1 MFRAAPLASRRDGR
15 ARGAALRL
23 TWLDTAEGALAA
35 EGLALET
42 GARGARR
49 LVRVLPAEGT
59 PWRPGTPAEVVRT
72 LGPEELPEEAGGAVL
87 VPYAAFDGR
96 RSTVALNGGIEAAL
110 TTGRLRAVAAE
121 APAARLLLSGP
132 GPAVAELMA
141 ELAAELPLLPPRAAL
156 AEEGRALAR
165 GEAPRPRRRG
175 APVLDA
181 ALSVEEALLLALGHL
196 VEVLLWHA
204 PIAER
209 GEDPI
214 GVHQS
219 RVAIRRLRSVLRA
232 FRGAADGTAL
242 RQFDGTLRGLAAVL
256 GPARDWDVWIGG
268 LGAEITAALPEE
280 PRIAALLK
288 AAGARREA
296 AYAALRTAL
305 RGREFRLTMW
315 EAVRLAEAG
324 PWREEADAEAEARR
338 ALPLAAFAEGVI
350 ERRWRKLAGAGP
362 EIGDLPD
369 AEFHALRLEG
379 KRVRYVAELFAPL
392 WGGRRSRRF
401 LKRLAAVQE
410 AFGLAN
416 DAAVARALVAPLGE
430 RGGRDAAW
438 AVGVSEGWALARA
451 RRARARATEAWAELL
466 EAEPFWEAN

>member
-15 ARGAALRL
+15 ARGTALRL

-42 GARGARR
+42 AARGVRR
-49 LVRVLPAEGT
+49 LVRVLPAEGA
-59 PWRPGTPAEVVRT
+59 PWRPGSAPEVVAT
-72 LGPEELPEEAGGAVL
+72 LGPEEAPEGTAGAAL

-96 RSTVALNGGIEAAL
+96 RSTVTLNGGVEAAL
-110 TTGRLRAVAAE
+110 TTGRLRTVAAE
-121 APAARLLLSGP
+121 APAARLVLAGP

-175 APVLDA
+175 APLLDA

-209 GEDPI
+209 GEDPV

-232 FRGAADGTAL
+232 FRGAADGAEL
-242 RQFDGTLRGLAAVL
+242 RGLDGMLKGLAAVL
-256 GPARDWDVWIGG
+256 GPARDWDVWLGG
-268 LGAEITAALPEE
+268 LGAEIAAALPGE

-288 AAGARREA
+288 AAGGRRDA
-296 AYAALRTAL
+296 AYASLRTAL
-305 RGREFRLTMW
+305 RGREFRLAMW
-315 EAVRLAEAG
+315 GAVQLAETRPWGEAG
-324 PWREEADAEAEARR
+324 DAEAEARR
-338 ALPLAAFAEGVI
+338 GQKLAEFAEGVI

-362 EIGDLPD
+362 DIGDLPD

-401 LKRLAAVQE
+401 LKRLASVQE

-416 DAAVARALVAPLGE
+416 DASVARGLVAPLGE

-438 AVGVSEGWALARA
+438 AVGVAEGWALARA
-451 RRARARATEAWAELL
+451 RRARARATEAWAALL
-466 EAEPFWEAN
+466 EAEPFWESG